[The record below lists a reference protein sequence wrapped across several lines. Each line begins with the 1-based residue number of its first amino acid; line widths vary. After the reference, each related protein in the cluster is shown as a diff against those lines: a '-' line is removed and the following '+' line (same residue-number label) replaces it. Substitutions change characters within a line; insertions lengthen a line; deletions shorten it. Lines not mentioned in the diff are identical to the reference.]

1 MYQEFGIKENI
12 INLANE
18 VEEEIKSIFEE
29 INNICEQ
36 NSLKVLQAF
45 QENHISDMHFN
56 STTGYGYGDVRKR
69 SNRENICKGTW
80 SRR

>member
-1 MYQEFGIKENI
+1 MYKEFGIKENI

-18 VEEEIKSIFEE
+18 VEKEIKPIFEE
-29 INNICEQ
+29 IDKTSEE
-36 NSLKVLQAF
+36 NSLKVLHAF
-45 QENHISDMHFN
+45 CKNNISDMHFN

-69 SNRENICKGTW
+69 CNRKNICRSAR

>member
-1 MYQEFGIKENI
+1 MYEEFGVKENI
-12 INLANE
+12 CNLASE
-18 VEEEIKSIFEE
+18 VEQEIKPIFEE
-29 INNICEQ
+29 ISKTCEQ

-69 SNRENICKGTW
+69 INRKNIC
-80 SRR
+80 

>member
-1 MYQEFGIKENI
+1 MYEEFGVKENI
-12 INLANE
+12 CNLASE
-18 VEEEIKSIFEE
+18 VEEEIKPIFEE
-29 INNICEQ
+29 ISKTCEQ

-69 SNRENICKGTW
+69 SNRKNI
-80 SRR
+80 